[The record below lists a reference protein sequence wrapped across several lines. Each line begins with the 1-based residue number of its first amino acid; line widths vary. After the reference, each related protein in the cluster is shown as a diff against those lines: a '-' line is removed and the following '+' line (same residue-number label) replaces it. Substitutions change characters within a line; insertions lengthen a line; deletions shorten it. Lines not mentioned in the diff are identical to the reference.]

1 MLTKNFVFGVLLS
14 YIALF
19 MSIMLTLV
27 YCIAIHMEEGNDAD
41 LDFFEENE
49 NDSEPMHTEIPKEI

>member
-1 MLTKNFVFGVLLS
+1 
-14 YIALF
+14 

-49 NDSEPMHTEIPKEI
+49 NDSEPMHNEIPKEI